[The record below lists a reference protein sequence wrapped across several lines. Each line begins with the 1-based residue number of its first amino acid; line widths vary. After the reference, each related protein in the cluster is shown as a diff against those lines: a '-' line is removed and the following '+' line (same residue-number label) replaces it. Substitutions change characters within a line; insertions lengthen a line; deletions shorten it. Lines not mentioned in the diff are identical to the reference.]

1 MDEKVSL
8 EKVNLFARID
18 SDLAADLKETVLREE
33 RDQQVIVARALRDYI
48 AKSKAESKSD
58 NRRAKA
64 SA

>member
-1 MDEKVSL
+1 MEEKASL

-48 AKSKAESKSD
+48 AKSKAEAQAD
-58 NRRAKA
+58 NRTAKA
-64 SA
+64 TA